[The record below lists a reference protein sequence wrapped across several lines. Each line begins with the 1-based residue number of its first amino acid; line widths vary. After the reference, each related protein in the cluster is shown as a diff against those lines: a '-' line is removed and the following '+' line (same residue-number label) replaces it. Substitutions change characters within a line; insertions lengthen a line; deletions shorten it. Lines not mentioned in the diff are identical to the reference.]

1 LIRGFRDAV
10 SARAVV
16 VRLARVEAR
25 GLLLGLVVAVVLIGL
40 VAIG

>member
-25 GLLLGLVVAVVLIGL
+25 GLLVGLVVAVVLLGL